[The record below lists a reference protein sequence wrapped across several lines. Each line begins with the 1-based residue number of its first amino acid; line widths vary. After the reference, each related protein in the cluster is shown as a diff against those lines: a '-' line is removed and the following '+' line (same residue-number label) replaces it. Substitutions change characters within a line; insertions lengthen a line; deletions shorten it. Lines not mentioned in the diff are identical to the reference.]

1 MSVPS
6 TILPLAELELRWAK
20 ARRRLAE
27 RVPEA
32 GGLLIFARMHLFWLS
47 GTLAMGA
54 FWLPREGAP
63 LLLCRKG
70 LERARLESAVPNQV
84 AYRSFKDLPGLAA
97 GAGSPLPEVVA
108 VEMAGLTWEMGEML
122 RARVPGV
129 RFVAGDAALARA
141 QAVKTPCELEILRR
155 CGAAHHAS
163 LHDVLPG
170 RIHPGMTEREIAHAA
185 WAVFF
190 EHGHMGH
197 MRMQNFGEEIFLGH
211 VSAGESGNFPSA
223 FNGPLGLTGEHPA
236 LPFMGNARCVWERGQ
251 VLACDIGFSLEGYC
265 TDKTQLYFAGAP
277 AELPD
282 AVRRAQ
288 DFCMAVQ
295 ARAAEMLV
303 PGQTPAA
310 IWAEALRMA
319 DAAGMHEGFMGLGGN
334 KVPFL
339 GHGIG
344 LAIDTWPPLARGFE
358 EPLVPGMVFALE
370 PKQGIPGLGMVGV
383 ENTFEVTADGGV
395 CLTGDHYD
403 ILCLG

>member
-1 MSVPS
+1 MSQPS
-6 TILPLAELELRWAK
+6 PCLPLSELELRWAK
-20 ARRRLAE
+20 ARRALAE
-27 RVPEA
+27 RAPEA
-32 GGLLIFARMHLFWLS
+32 GGLLVFSRMHVFWFS

-54 FWLPREGAP
+54 FWLPLTGEP

-70 LERARLESAVPNQV
+70 LERARLESAAPRQA

-97 GAGSPLPEVVA
+97 AAGSPLPEVVA
-108 VEMAGLTWEMGEML
+108 VEMAGLTWEMGGML
-122 RARVPGV
+122 SARLPQV

-141 QAVKTPCELEILRR
+141 QAVKTPYEMEILRR

-170 RIHPGMTEREIAHAA
+170 RIRPGMTERDIAHAA

-211 VSAGESGNFPSA
+211 VSAGESGNYPSA
-223 FNGPLGLTGEHPA
+223 FNGPLGLVGEHPA
-236 LPFMGNARCVWERGQ
+236 VPMMGSAARVWEPGQ

-265 TDKTQLYFAGAP
+265 TDKTQLYFAGPASALP
-277 AELPD
+277 AE
-282 AVRRAQ
+282 VRRAQ

-295 ARAAEMLV
+295 ARAAEMLR
-303 PGQTPAA
+303 PGRTPAA
-310 IWAEALRMA
+310 IWAEALRMS
-319 DAAGMHEGFMGLGGN
+319 DAAGMNEGFMGLGGN

-344 LAIDTWPPLARGFE
+344 LAIDTWPPLARGFD
-358 EPLVPGMVFALE
+358 EPLEPGMAFALE
-370 PKQGIPGLGMVGV
+370 PKQGIPGRGMVGV
-383 ENTFEVTADGGV
+383 ENTFEVTASGGV